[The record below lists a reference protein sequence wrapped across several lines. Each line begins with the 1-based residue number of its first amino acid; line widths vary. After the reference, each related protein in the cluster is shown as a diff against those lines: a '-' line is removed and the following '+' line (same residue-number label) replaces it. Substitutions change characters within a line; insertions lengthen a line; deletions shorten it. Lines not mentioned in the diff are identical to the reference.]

1 MELGRTELK
10 PLSKLDG
17 EKYRKHKVRDVWK
30 KNGLATLGFGLIAGA
45 IMIGMMIV
53 AVDRSTMILAGVF
66 YGGVLMIGV
75 GAYILLWLCA
85 LRNVKNKKYD
95 EVYEGVA
102 QVVVAYPLTVQYLKP
117 DGNKVV
123 SQVDLKDQHA
133 ILAGRFIK
141 IVVEGERVVEIKDE
155 VVM

>member
-1 MELGRTELK
+1 MNVCVCVVCVCVYTHSQE
-10 PLSKLDG
+10 
-17 EKYRKHKVRDVWK
+17 
-30 KNGLATLGFGLIAGA
+30 I
-45 IMIGMMIV
+45 
-53 AVDRSTMILAGVF
+53 
-66 YGGVLMIGV
+66 
-75 GAYILLWLCA
+75 
-85 LRNVKNKKYD
+85 NVKNKKYD